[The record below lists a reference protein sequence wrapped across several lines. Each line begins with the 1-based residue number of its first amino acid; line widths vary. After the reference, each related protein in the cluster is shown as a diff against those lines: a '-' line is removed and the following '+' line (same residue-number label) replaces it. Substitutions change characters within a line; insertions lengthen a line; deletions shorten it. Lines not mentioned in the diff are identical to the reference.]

1 MVSVLFRRAE
11 RVKCLQD
18 EDVLQLFKL
27 AEDKWKRKGVVALET
42 WTGMAEKVVQR
53 AEDKLEHTRKN
64 GLDKWLNR
72 ELTYQ
77 SPVGDGTGHHYE
89 ENQTKTNKKKLAY

>member
-1 MVSVLFRRAE
+1 M
-11 RVKCLQD
+11 
-18 EDVLQLFKL
+18 LQLFKL

-89 ENQTKTNKKKLAY
+89 ENQTKTNKKN